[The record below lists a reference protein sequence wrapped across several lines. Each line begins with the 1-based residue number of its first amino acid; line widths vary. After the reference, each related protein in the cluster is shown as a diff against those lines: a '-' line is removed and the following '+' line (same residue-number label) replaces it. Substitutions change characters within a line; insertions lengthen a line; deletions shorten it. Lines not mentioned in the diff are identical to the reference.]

1 VATLYEY
8 WLFFQLEALFR
19 RRFMCEQPLHQ
30 IIVDKNR
37 VPPHLILKRGVQ
49 LRTPVAGA
57 WSKSTGRHLQAE
69 FSFNQKFA
77 PRSARECAGSWTRG
91 VQPDYTISIWPTGY
105 SKESAEQNELM
116 VHVHFDAKYRVE
128 HVSELLGDN
137 NDDEGFRRDENSKS
151 SDRTAAKYADLLKMH
166 AYRDAVHRTAGA
178 YVLYPGEPG
187 EGQKFEGFHEVLP
200 GLGAFAIRPDS
211 EGKAQGMA
219 ALEEFLT
226 NVIEHIANRT
236 TARERVTYHISE
248 SYLVKD
254 PVVTYGKVHL
264 RESDLY
270 GKEYRALP
278 PAEDMVLVAWYE
290 NKEQLELARDANG
303 FLYVRLGKRR
313 GGLRLHPNLARA
325 QQILMRT
332 YNGVVAPG
340 LIILREPGCEI
351 FTRSQLRTELNQH
364 GKGKGVAAWAAAAS
378 KDDEEYIYALFRT
391 SCDPGSVGQE
401 WRGDEVMNLI
411 ERFESDRRNKL
422 VGNLGRLSPNPR
434 VLPLREVLKA
444 RG

>member
-1 VATLYEY
+1 MLQFGSPVLQRKGRLSRVIPVLVAVSCRSTARMGQRGRYLSCGSPQCGYA
-8 WLFFQLEALFR
+8 LRILAVFQLEALFR

-57 WSKSTGRHLQAE
+57 WSRARVDISKLSSPSTRNSHRA
-69 FSFNQKFA
+69 A
-77 PRSARECAGSWTRG
+77 PESVLVVGLVACNLTTRSASGRPDTRKS
-91 VQPDYTISIWPTGY
+91 PRNKMSLWCTCI
-105 SKESAEQNELM
+105 
-116 VHVHFDAKYRVE
+116 FDAKYRVE

-166 AYRDAVHRTAGA
+166 AYRDAAHRTAGA

-270 GKEYRALP
+270 GKEYRAP
-278 PAEDMVLVAWYE
+278 CP
-290 NKEQLELARDANG
+290 
-303 FLYVRLGKRR
+303 
-313 GGLRLHPNLARA
+313 
-325 QQILMRT
+325 
-332 YNGVVAPG
+332 
-340 LIILREPGCEI
+340 
-351 FTRSQLRTELNQH
+351 QLRI
-364 GKGKGVAAWAAAAS
+364 WS
-378 KDDEEYIYALFRT
+378 
-391 SCDPGSVGQE
+391 
-401 WRGDEVMNLI
+401 
-411 ERFESDRRNKL
+411 
-422 VGNLGRLSPNPR
+422 
-434 VLPLREVLKA
+434 
-444 RG
+444 